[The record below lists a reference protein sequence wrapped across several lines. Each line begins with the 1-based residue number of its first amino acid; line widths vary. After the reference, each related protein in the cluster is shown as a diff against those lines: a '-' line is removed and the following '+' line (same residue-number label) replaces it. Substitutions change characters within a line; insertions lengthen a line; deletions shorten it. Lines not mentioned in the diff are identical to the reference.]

1 MLIRHWFAGIIS
13 RILKK
18 GVDPVRESVREAYQ
32 AQYYPLGYV
41 PAHDGMRGLM
51 TLGVVAAHISYRTV
65 PGAAL
70 YIDFFFA
77 ASAYY
82 ITSLLLRDIEK
93 RGRIDY
99 GQFYLR
105 RFARLVPPLLLMLA
119 VYLLCSWLFLPPFF
133 PALKRAAIVLTYTS
147 NYWYVFDPKSIED
160 LGHTWTLSTEEQFY
174 ILWPVIF
181 ACLVRRLDVT
191 WRLVMA
197 IGAIGAAIWA
207 WRISLLLQGA
217 GPLRLYTALDTRAD
231 ALMGGCAMAV
241 ILKLVP
247 QGKYPTLDRLWPSLA
262 WPLLLYWVAVTFLF
276 WPATGPSLN
285 YYYFGSMLCG
295 VIPGTVLMTMLIR
308 SSGTICHRIF
318 ERPEAIFLGRI
329 FYGIYLWHLP
339 ILNFMDSYG
348 VGWRYRLLFGL
359 PLSIAFATLSY
370 AYVERYFLR
379 RRTTFARPQPQA
391 PFADGAPALSP
402 LLVRSK
408 EASSTA

>member
-1 MLIRHWFAGIIS
+1 MLINTWLSSTIP
-13 RILKK
+13 RILRRSI
-18 GVDPVRESVREAYQ
+18 DPVRESIREAYQ

-41 PAHDGMRGLM
+41 PAHDGMRGVM
-51 TLGVVAAHISYRTV
+51 TLGVVAAHVSYQTL
-65 PGAAL
+65 PGAVL

-105 RFARLVPPLLLMLA
+105 RAARLVPPLLLMLA
-119 VYLLCSWLFLPPFF
+119 VYLLCSWLFLPAFSA
-133 PALKRAAIVLTYTS
+133 ALKRAAIVLSYTS

-174 ILWPVIF
+174 VLWPVIF
-181 ACLVRRLDVT
+181 ACLVRRLGVT
-191 WRLVMA
+191 WRLAMA
-197 IGAIGAAIWA
+197 IGAIGLAIWA
-207 WRISLLLQGA
+207 WRILLVLQGA

-231 ALMGGCAMAV
+231 ALMAGCVMAV

-247 QGKYPTLDRLWPSLA
+247 HGKYPTLDGLWPKLA
-262 WPLLLYWVAVTFLF
+262 WPLLLYWIAITFLF
-276 WPATGPSLN
+276 WPATGPSFN

-295 VIPGTVLMTMLIR
+295 VLPGIIAMTMLIR

-318 ERPEAIFLGRI
+318 ERPQAIFLGRI
-329 FYGIYLWHLP
+329 FYGLYLWHLP
-339 ILNFMDSYG
+339 ILNFMNSYG
-348 VGWRYRLLFGL
+348 VGWRYRLLFGV

-379 RRTTFARPQPQA
+379 RRPASSRPRTSPPEPA
-391 PFADGAPALSP
+391 SDAAPALSP

-408 EASSTA
+408 

>member
-1 MLIRHWFAGIIS
+1 
-13 RILKK
+13 
-18 GVDPVRESVREAYQ
+18 
-32 AQYYPLGYV
+32 
-41 PAHDGMRGLM
+41 M
-51 TLGVVAAHISYRTV
+51 TLGVVAAHVSYQTV
-65 PGAAL
+65 PGAVL

-93 RGRIDY
+93 RGRIDFRR
-99 GQFYLR
+99 FYLR

-119 VYLLCSWLFLPPFF
+119 VYLLCSWFFLPPFSS
-133 PALKRAAIVLTYTS
+133 ALGRAAIVLSYTS

-181 ACLVRRLDVT
+181 AFLVRRLGVT
-191 WRLVMA
+191 WRLAMA
-197 IGAIGAAIWA
+197 IGAIAAAIWT
-207 WRISLLLQGA
+207 WRILLVLQGA

-231 ALMGGCAMAV
+231 ALMGGCVLAV
-241 ILKLVP
+241 VLKLVP
-247 QGKYPTLDRLWPSLA
+247 QGKYPALDGLWPRLA

-276 WPATGPSLN
+276 WPATGPSFN

-295 VIPGTVLMTMLIR
+295 VIPGILALTMLIR

-318 ERPEAIFLGRI
+318 ERPEALFLGRI

-339 ILNFMDSYG
+339 ILNVMDSYG

-359 PLSIAFATLSY
+359 PMSIAFATVSY
-370 AYVERYFLR
+370 ACVERYFLR
-379 RRTTFARPQPQA
+379 RRPASSRAQTSPPLVPASDA
-391 PFADGAPALSP
+391 APALSA

-408 EASSTA
+408 EASSGA

>member
-1 MLIRHWFAGIIS
+1 
-13 RILKK
+13 
-18 GVDPVRESVREAYQ
+18 
-32 AQYYPLGYV
+32 
-41 PAHDGMRGLM
+41 M
-51 TLGVVAAHISYRTV
+51 TLGIVVAHVSYQTV

-99 GQFYLR
+99 RQFYLR
-105 RFARLVPPLLLMLA
+105 RFARLVPPLLLLLA
-119 VYLLCSWLFLPPFF
+119 VYLLCNWLFLPPLL
-133 PALKRAAIVLTYTS
+133 PALKRAAIVLSYTS
-147 NYWYVFDPKSIED
+147 NYWYVFDPKGIED

-174 ILWPVIF
+174 VLWPVIF
-181 ACLVRRLDVT
+181 ACLVRRLGVT
-191 WRLVMA
+191 WRLALA
-197 IGAIGAAIWA
+197 IGAIGGAIWA
-207 WRISLLLQGA
+207 WRIALVLHGA
-217 GPLRLYTALDTRAD
+217 GPLRLYTALDSRAD
-231 ALMGGCAMAV
+231 ALMAGCATAV

-247 QGKYPTLDRLWPSLA
+247 HGQFPSLDRLWPRLA

-285 YYYFGSMLCG
+285 YYLFGSILCG
-295 VIPGTVLMTMLIR
+295 AVPGLMLMTALTR
-308 SSGTICHRIF
+308 SSGTIAHRIF

-359 PLSIAFATLSY
+359 PLSVAFAVLSY

-379 RRTTFARPQPQA
+379 RRPAASRSPPAQPQA
-391 PFADGAPALSP
+391 SFADGAPALSP

-408 EASSTA
+408 EAGSTA